1 MTDHEP
7 TGRDDTPPTQERST
21 SRWSTLIPAAA
32 LLIGLLIGGVVV
44 GVSDGGDIPTT
55 NPQPTDSSTGS
66 ATTDPSEAAT
76 IVVVPDECL
85 AAVDTVQQVT
95 DLVRQGAAAI
105 RDFQMA
111 ELRSLLRDLE
121 TLDTKARQQ
130 AQACRDVRTEE
141 SPSTE

>member
-7 TGRDDTPPTQERST
+7 VVRDDTPPIRERST

-55 NPQPTDSSTGS
+55 DPQPTDSPTLS
-66 ATTDPSEAAT
+66 ATTDPNTAAT

-85 AAVDTVQQVT
+85 AAVDTVEQLT
-95 DLVRQGAAAI
+95 DLVGQGAAAI
-105 RDFQMA
+105 RDFRTA
-111 ELRSLLRDLE
+111 ELRSLLRELE
-121 TLDTKARQQ
+121 TLDKKARQQ
-130 AQACRDVRTEE
+130 AQACRNVRTEE